1 MAAPPRDP
9 QPPRCHFPPPPSS
22 LPLIHLRGV
31 SKRYGPT
38 VALHPTDL
46 SVGQGETVALLGTS
60 GSGKSTLLRCV
71 LRLVVPDAGTVAVGG
86 VEVTDQT
93 ALGVRRRAGYVI
105 QGGGLFPHLTAR
117 GNAGLLARHLGWS
130 DTRLDARLAEL
141 VDVARLRPDV
151 LDRYPAELSGG
162 QRQRV
167 ALLRALVLSP
177 DVLLLDEPLGA
188 LDPVTRDA
196 LQRDLRGIVRD
207 LGATVLLV
215 THDLRE
221 AAVLADRAA
230 VMDGGH
236 VVQRGTLAEIADT
249 PATPF
254 VEAFVEAQ
262 RYALP

>member
-1 MAAPPRDP
+1 MID
-9 QPPRCHFPPPPSS
+9 
-22 LPLIHLRGV
+22 LDGV

-38 VALHPTDL
+38 VALHATDL
-46 SVGQGETVALLGTS
+46 AVGRGETVALLGTS

-71 LRLVVPDAGTVAVGG
+71 LRLVVPDTGTVAVGG
-86 VEVTDQT
+86 VAVTDAT
-93 ALGVRRRAGYVI
+93 ELEVRRRAGYVI

-117 GNAGLLARHLGWS
+117 GNAGLLARHLGW
-130 DTRLDARLAEL
+130 DHNRLDARLAEL
-141 VDVARLRPDV
+141 VEVARLRPAV

-196 LQRDLRGIVRD
+196 LQRDLRDIVRD
-207 LGATVLLV
+207 LGATALLV

-221 AAVLADRAA
+221 AAVLADRVA
-230 VMDGGH
+230 VMDGGR
-236 VVQRGTLAEIADT
+236 VVQRGALADVAAA

>member
-1 MAAPPRDP
+1 M
-9 QPPRCHFPPPPSS
+9 
-22 LPLIHLRGV
+22 IHLDGV
-31 SKRYGPT
+31 AKRYGPT
-38 VALHPTDL
+38 VALHPTSL
-46 SVGQGETVALLGTS
+46 AVGRGETVALLGTS

-71 LRLVVPDAGTVAVGG
+71 LRLVRPDAGAVTVGG
-86 VEVTDQT
+86 VEVTDAT
-93 ALGVRRRAGYVI
+93 ALAVRRRTGYVI

-117 GNAGLLARHLGWS
+117 GNAGLLAQHLGWE
-130 DTRLDARLAEL
+130 RARIDARLADLAET
-141 VDVARLRPDV
+141 ARLRPAL
-151 LDRYPAELSGG
+151 LDRYPTELSGG

-196 LQRDLRGIVRD
+196 LQRDLGGIVAG

-221 AAVLADRAA
+221 AAVLADRVA
-230 VMDGGH
+230 VMDGGRI
-236 VVQRGTLAEIADT
+236 VQRGTLGEIADA

-254 VEAFVEAQ
+254 VRAFVEAQ

>member
-1 MAAPPRDP
+1 MID
-9 QPPRCHFPPPPSS
+9 
-22 LPLIHLRGV
+22 LDGV
-31 SKRYGPT
+31 AKRYGPT
-38 VALHPTDL
+38 VALHPTSL
-46 SVGQGETVALLGTS
+46 AVGRGETVALLGTS
-60 GSGKSTLLRCV
+60 GSGKSTLLRTV
-71 LRLVVPDAGTVAVGG
+71 LRLVVPDAGTVSVGG
-86 VEVTDQT
+86 VGVTDAT
-93 ALGVRRRAGYVI
+93 ALEVRRRAGYVI

-117 GNAGLLARHLGWS
+117 GNAGLLAEHLGWGRA
-130 DTRLDARLAEL
+130 RLDARLAEL
-141 VDVARLRPDV
+141 VEVARLRPDV
-151 LDRYPAELSGG
+151 LDRFPAELSGG

-196 LQRDLRGIVRD
+196 LQRDLGQIAAD

-221 AAVLADRAA
+221 AAVLADRVA
-230 VMDGGH
+230 VMDGGRI
-236 VVQRGTLAEIADT
+236 VQRGRLDEVAAT

>member
-1 MAAPPRDP
+1 MI
-9 QPPRCHFPPPPSS
+9 QLH
-22 LPLIHLRGV
+22 GV
-31 SKRYGPT
+31 AKRYGPT
-38 VALHPTDL
+38 VALYATDL
-46 SVGQGETVALLGTS
+46 AVGRGETVALLGTS
-60 GSGKSTLLRCV
+60 GSGKSTLLRAV
-71 LRLVVPDAGTVAVGG
+71 LRLVVPDAGTVTVGG
-86 VEVTDQT
+86 VAVTDAT
-93 ALGVRRRAGYVI
+93 ALEVRRRAGYVI

-117 GNAGLLARHLGWS
+117 GNAGLLARHLGW
-130 DTRLDARLAEL
+130 DRARLDARLAEL
-141 VDVARLRPDV
+141 AEVARLRPAL

-196 LQRDLRGIVRD
+196 LQRDLRDIIRD

-221 AAVLADRAA
+221 AAVLADRVA
-230 VMDGGH
+230 VMDGGRI
-236 VVQRGTLAEIADT
+236 VQRGALAEIADA

>member
-1 MAAPPRDP
+1 MIEA
-9 QPPRCHFPPPPSS
+9 
-22 LPLIHLRGV
+22 LGV
-31 SKRYGPT
+31 TKRYGPA

-46 SVGQGETVALLGTS
+46 AVARGERVALLGTS
-60 GSGKSTLLRCV
+60 GGGKSTLLRIM
-71 LRLVVPDAGTVAVGG
+71 LRLVVPDAGTVRLDGT
-86 VEVTDQT
+86 EVTAAT
-93 ALGVRRRAGYVI
+93 AEAVRQRVGYVI

-117 GNAGLLARHLGWS
+117 GNAGLLPRHLGW
-130 DTRLDARLAEL
+130 DAARLDARLGEL
-141 VDVARLRPDV
+141 ADLVRLDAAL
-151 LDRYPAELSGG
+151 LDRFPAELSGG

-167 ALLRALVLSP
+167 ALLRALVLRP

-196 LQRDLRGIVRD
+196 LQTD
-207 LGATVLLV
+207 LGAIFDDLGTTVVLV

-221 AAVLADRAA
+221 AAVLADRVA
-230 VMDGGH
+230 VMDGGRI
-236 VVQRGTLAEIADT
+236 VQRGPLAEVAAA

>member
-1 MAAPPRDP
+1 MIRLD
-9 QPPRCHFPPPPSS
+9 
-22 LPLIHLRGV
+22 GV
-31 SKRYGPT
+31 AKRYGPT
-38 VALHPTDL
+38 VALHPTTL
-46 SVGQGETVALLGTS
+46 AVGRGETVALLGTS
-60 GSGKSTLLRCV
+60 GGGKSTVLRCV
-71 LRLVVPDAGTVAVGG
+71 LRLVVPDAGAVTVGG
-86 VEVTDQT
+86 VAVTDGT
-93 ALGVRRRAGYVI
+93 ALAVRRRAGYVI

-117 GNAGLLARHLGWS
+117 GNAGLLARHLGW
-130 DTRLDARLAEL
+130 DEARLDGRLREL
-141 VDVARLRPDV
+141 AGVARLRPDA

-196 LQRDLRGIVRD
+196 LQRDLAQIVRD

-221 AAVLADRAA
+221 AAVLADRVA
-230 VMDGGH
+230 VMDGGR
-236 VVQRGTLAEIADT
+236 VVQRGTLAEVAAA

>member
-1 MAAPPRDP
+1 M
-9 QPPRCHFPPPPSS
+9 
-22 LPLIHLRGV
+22 IHLRGV
-31 SKRYGPT
+31 TKRYGPT

-46 SVGQGETVALLGTS
+46 SVERGEVLALLGTS
-60 GSGKSTLLRCV
+60 GSGKSTLVRTV
-71 LRLVVPDAGTVAVGG
+71 LRLVVPDAGTVRVDGT
-86 VEVTDQT
+86 EVTDAT
-93 ALGVRRRAGYVI
+93 AEAVRQRTGYVI

-117 GNAGLLARHLGWS
+117 GNAALLPRHLGW
-130 DTRLDARLAEL
+130 DDARLDRRLAEL
-141 VDVARLRPDV
+141 ADLAALDRSL

-167 ALLRALVLSP
+167 ALLRALVLQP

-196 LQRDLRGIVRD
+196 LQTDLKRIVSD
-207 LGATVLLV
+207 LGTTVVLV

-221 AAVLADRAA
+221 AAVLADRVAM
-230 VMDGGH
+230 MDGGR
-236 VVQRGTLAEIADT
+236 VVQRGRLAEVAAA

>member
-1 MAAPPRDP
+1 M
-9 QPPRCHFPPPPSS
+9 
-22 LPLIHLRGV
+22 IHLDHV

-38 VALHPTDL
+38 VALHPTSL
-46 SVGQGETVALLGTS
+46 AVGRGDVVALLGTS
-60 GSGKSTLLRCV
+60 GSGKSTLLRTV
-71 LRLVVPDAGTVAVGG
+71 LRLVVPDTGTVAVGG
-86 VEVTDQT
+86 VAVTDET
-93 ALGVRRRAGYVI
+93 ALEVRRRAGYVI

-130 DTRLDARLAEL
+130 AGRLDARLANL
-141 VDVARLRPDV
+141 VDLARLRPDV

-167 ALLRALVLSP
+167 ALLRALVLRP

-196 LQRDLRGIVRD
+196 LQRDLAQIIAD

-221 AAVLADRAA
+221 AAVLADRVA
-230 VMDGGH
+230 VMDGGEI
-236 VVQRGTLAEIADT
+236 VQRGRLEDVAAA

-254 VEAFVEAQ
+254 IEAFVEAQ